1 MFSHEVNSSVINH
14 TTQPSQRLQLLTELV
29 KKEGGGGGQK
39 GSTEEEV
46 GDDR

>member
-29 KKEGGGGGQK
+29 KKEGGGGQK

>member
-14 TTQPSQRLQLLTELV
+14 KTQPSQRLQLLTELV
-29 KKEGGGGGQK
+29 KIGGDQKE
-39 GSTEEEV
+39 STEEEV